1 MRSSIDYFPELLDLF
16 KCAETLGQSG
26 VVREEG
32 RVDFQRHSFPLL
44 SFSFGPE
51 DKKLPTLVF
60 VAGVHG
66 LEKIGT
72 QIVTSFLKSF
82 IHLLAWDRSLINLL
96 KECRIV
102 FYPLANPVGMY
113 SNLRSNGNGVDLMR
127 NAPIDAEREGLP
139 LVRGHRL
146 SPRLPWYRGK
156 LDAPMELEAKTLC
169 EFIRKISFDS
179 PCTLVLD
186 VHSGF
191 GLIDRLWFPY
201 AFSQQF
207 FPDASRVMALKKLFD
222 KSFPHHVYT
231 IEPQHHSYTTHGD
244 LWDYLYLEHRRD
256 LREGIFIPL
265 SLEMGSWHW
274 VRKNPRQIFSSFGI
288 FNPVLPHRVKR
299 AERRHFLLL
308 NFLIK
313 AIVSTDQWAFLEA
326 RRLAFFEKC
335 SEQLWYSIRGR

>member
-1 MRSSIDYFPELLDLF
+1 MRASFDSFAELQELLR
-16 KCAETLGQSG
+16 CAEELGQLG
-26 VVREEG
+26 FLREEAS
-32 RVDFQRHSFPLL
+32 VSSFDHNFPIL
-44 SFSFGPE
+44 SFRFGP
-51 DKKLPTLVF
+51 DDPSLPTLIF
-60 VAGVHG
+60 VGGIHG

-72 QIVTSFLKSF
+72 QILTSFLKSF
-82 IHLLAWDRSLINLL
+82 IQLLAWDRTLINLL

-113 SNLRSNGNGVDLMR
+113 CNLRSNGNGVDLMR

-146 SPRLPWYRGK
+146 SPKLPWYRGK
-156 LDAPMELEAKTLC
+156 RDRPMELEARTLC
-169 EFIRKISFDS
+169 DFIRREGFDS

-201 AFSQQF
+201 AYSQQF
-207 FPDASRVMALKKLFD
+207 FPDASRVMALKRLFD
-222 KSFPHHVYT
+222 KSFPHHVYR

-244 LWDYLYLEHRRD
+244 LWDYLYLEHHERHEDR
-256 LREGIFIPL
+256 IFIPL

-326 RRLAFFEKC
+326 KRLAFFKKC
-335 SEQLWYSIRGR
+335 SQQLWYKT